1 MKFKNREE
9 KIERKKKEKR
19 ERRKGKGRKKGKKEE
34 KSKKVLNFLPCYD
47 IFSSLSQK
55 FFAPSARISKY
66 QPFASRKHK
75 SGGIW

>member
-55 FFAPSARISKY
+55 IFRAFGAYIKIPTSSLKKA
-66 QPFASRKHK
+66 
-75 SGGIW
+75 

>member
-47 IFSSLSQK
+47 IFSSLSQNI
-55 FFAPSARISKY
+55 FRAFAAYIKIPTSSLKQA
-66 QPFASRKHK
+66 
-75 SGGIW
+75 